1 VAFGWLERY
10 FKAPRLSMSLYPP
23 YYPGAHAETGQ
34 IPMTSWS
41 LYAHACIVAVQM
53 ELGLGPRSSRE
64 LQ

>member
-34 IPMTSWS
+34 IPMTSFPVC
-41 LYAHACIVAVQM
+41 ACIVAVQM